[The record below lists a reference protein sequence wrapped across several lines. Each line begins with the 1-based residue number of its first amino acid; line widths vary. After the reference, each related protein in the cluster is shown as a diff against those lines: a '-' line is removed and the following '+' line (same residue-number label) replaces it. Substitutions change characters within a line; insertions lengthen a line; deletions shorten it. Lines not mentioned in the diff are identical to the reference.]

1 MNKKEKVN
9 KILFEQLEKIN
20 LDEKT
25 LEKVNKITQKFYL
38 ELEKKLKDKKINAE
52 VFIGGSLAKK
62 TLVKKDKYDVDI
74 FVRFDKKYGN
84 DKISILLEN
93 ILGKNARK
101 IHGSRDY
108 FEIEDEGVL
117 IEIIPVIKIRVPKDA
132 ENVTD
137 LSYFHVNYVLNK
149 IKKNPNLANEIK
161 LAKVFCYSQDC
172 YGAESYI
179 KGFSG
184 YSLELL
190 ICHFGGFLKFIEEIS
205 KNQNEKIIIDDSK
218 FYKDKNEV
226 LRELNEA
233 KTQSPIILIDPTF
246 KDRNTLAG
254 LSEETFEK
262 FRKKCRKFLKNPN
275 LEFFK
280 RKDIYEILKR
290 KNQNLKVISV
300 KTCKQKGDIAGT
312 KSRKFFNYFMF
323 KLRQEFEIKIAEFD
337 YNENKNLAFFYLALD
352 KKEDEI
358 KRGPSTESDENLK
371 KFKKVHPNSFIKN
384 NIAYAK
390 IKHNLGFEEFVR
402 EFLKDNQK
410 IMEEMG
416 IKEIKIVEE

>member
-1 MNKKEKVN
+1 MNKKEKIN
-9 KILFEQLEKIN
+9 NILFEQLEKIN
-20 LDEKT
+20 LDEIT
-25 LEKVNKITQKFYL
+25 FEKINKITQKFYL
-38 ELEKKLKDKKINAE
+38 ELGRKLKNKKINAE

-74 FVRFDKKYGN
+74 FVRFDKRYGN
-84 DKISILLEN
+84 DKISSLLEK

-108 FEIEDEGVL
+108 FEIENEGVL
-117 IEIIPVIKIRVPKDA
+117 IEIIPVLKIKRANEA

-149 IKKNPNLANEIK
+149 IKKNPKLANEIK
-161 LAKVFCYSQDC
+161 LAKVFCYAQDC

-190 ICHFGGFLKFIEEIS
+190 ICHYGRFLKFIKEIS
-205 KNQNEKIIIDDSK
+205 KNNNEKIILDDSK

-246 KDRNTLAG
+246 KERNALAG
-254 LSEETFEK
+254 LSFETLEK
-262 FRKKCRKFLKNPN
+262 FKKVCRKFLKNPSKD
-275 LEFFK
+275 FFIK
-280 RKDIYEILKR
+280 KDIFYELNKKHKDLKT
-290 KNQNLKVISV
+290 ISV
-300 KTCKQKGDIAGT
+300 SNLKQKGDIAGT

-358 KRGPSTESDENLK
+358 KRGPSIDSVENLK
-371 KFKKVHPNSFIKN
+371 KFKKAHRDAFIKN
-384 NIAYAK
+384 KIAYAK
-390 IKHNLGFEEFVR
+390 IKHNLSFEEFIKK
-402 EFLKDNQK
+402 FAKNNKK

-416 IKEIKIVEE
+416 IKEVKIIK